1 MSNPLLSISG
11 VVNKRPKSIVEQF
24 RDFMGSFKWDPQ
36 ARINELLASGKIT
49 KSQLNQATELAN
61 MIKGMM
67 KKWLKSYS

>member
-1 MSNPLLSISG
+1 MSNPLLSFSG

-24 RDFMGSFKWDPQ
+24 RDFRGSFKGDPQ

-49 KSQLNQATELAN
+49 QSQLNQATELAN

-67 KKWLKSYS
+67 KK

>member
-24 RDFMGSFKWDPQ
+24 RDFRGSFKGDPQ

-49 KSQLNQATELAN
+49 QEQLNQATEMAN

-67 KKWLKSYS
+67 KK